1 MPASRSV
8 LSENSRGRTVDIV
21 LRLEYPD
28 DPGAALGKHIS
39 VRRTGP
45 DSGRMSAFDQR
56 RDELND
62 RARCSDEKL
71 LRYSLRPGR
80 RRAQGRLNHA

>member
-8 LSENSRGRTVDIV
+8 LSDHSRGRIVDIV
-21 LRLEYPD
+21 LKLEYPD
-28 DPGAALGKHIS
+28 DPGAALGKHTS

-45 DSGRMSAFDQR
+45 DWGRMSAFDLR

-62 RARCSDEKL
+62 RARCGDEKL
-71 LRYSLRPGR
+71 LEILCDLVTGSRKAG
-80 RRAQGRLNHA
+80 